1 MIDMFLQLIH
11 RIIDSVDKKQNPP
24 PGAGGSLS
32 IRCKDFCIIG
42 IDFQNT
48 EELNNVALSL
58 ESLSSVG
65 KIIYILI
72 MKKFK

>member
-1 MIDMFLQLIH
+1 MLQLIH

-24 PGAGGSLS
+24 PGGAGGSLS

-65 KIIYILI
+65 KNIYTL
-72 MKKFK
+72 